1 MHSPSRDPKAQKAR
15 PCSFPLAPR
24 STCRGLRTHGHFDKL
39 GNMLKAAYVLSGV
52 SGVATVAA
60 PVDWEGPVLRVAQ
73 YVFDAYFIAF
83 IDAVSFGTLC
93 I

>member
-1 MHSPSRDPKAQKAR
+1 
-15 PCSFPLAPR
+15 
-24 STCRGLRTHGHFDKL
+24 
-39 GNMLKAAYVLSGV
+39 MLKAVYVLGGV
-52 SGVATVAA
+52 SGVATAAA
-60 PVDWEGPVLRVAQ
+60 PVDWEGSVLRAAQ